1 MQLARAGDVVEIEV
15 YGRWNNFKG
24 VVLVD
29 SDVYAEIKSSSVSIT
44 SHGYA
49 KTSLKGNGKPG
60 QYLHRFIMGNPEGK
74 VVDHIN
80 GNRLDNRKVNLRVCE
95 QRENSWNR
103 HNFLAKYKGVHE
115 NEYSWIAQITADGIM
130 HHIGSFET
138 QEEAALAY
146 NEKALEIHGE
156 FAKLNVIDTPKEK
169 WISKKKKGYP
179 KGEQSCAAK
188 LTKEKVLEIRNL
200 KATGKYSNQDIG
212 KMYGVDRTTIRD
224 IASRKSWKHI

>member
-1 MQLARAGDVVEIEV
+1 MQTVDENVVEIRV
-15 YGRWNNFKG
+15 YGRKKDFKG

-29 SDVYAEIKSSSVSIT
+29 QDVYEKLRTRSVSIS

-49 KTSLKGNGKPG
+49 RTGINGSGEPLE
-60 QYLHRFIMGNPEGK
+60 YLHRFIMGSPKGK

-80 GNRLDNRKVNLRVCE
+80 RNRLDNRRVNLRICE
-95 QRENSWNR
+95 QKENLWNTQAV
-103 HNFLAKYKGVHE
+103 LEGYKGVYE
-115 NEYSWIAQITADGIM
+115 NEFSWIAQVMANGVI

-146 NEKALEIHGE
+146 NRKALEVHGQ
-156 FAKLNVIDTPKEK
+156 FAHLNVIDTPKEK
-169 WISKKKKGYP
+169 WVVKKKKGYP
-179 KGEQSCAAK
+179 KGEGSYAAK
-188 LTKEKVLEIRNL
+188 LTQRKVLEIRKL
-200 KATGKYSNQDIG
+200 ITTGKYSNQDIG